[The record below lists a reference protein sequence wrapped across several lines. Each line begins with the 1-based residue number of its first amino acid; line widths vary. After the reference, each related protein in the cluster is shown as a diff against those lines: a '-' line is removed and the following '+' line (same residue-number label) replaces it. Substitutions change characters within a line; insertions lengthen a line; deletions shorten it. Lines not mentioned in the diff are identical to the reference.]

1 MELRI
6 KNYELKM
13 NKSLLTFCF
22 LLSALCLSDTA
33 FAQTKKPQNSPRFVY
48 QSSLS
53 LAYGVGNIFADKDTF
68 ANNSFS
74 FEIQQLLAYQFN
86 SYFFTGIGAGL
97 DFWFYEKRAS
107 TFIPIFANATV
118 KFTNKK
124 MAPFLF
130 TNVGYAFKWQ
140 AEKNLEENI
149 FYGTKAGI
157 YFQTGFGL
165 NLTFSEKLSLLFSA
179 HYKLQQSANQY
190 RESELLLPQT
200 PNQLFHFLGV
210 RIALLY

>member
-1 MELRI
+1 
-6 KNYELKM
+6 M
-13 NKSLLTFCF
+13 NKSFFAFCF
-22 LLSALCLSDTA
+22 LLSAFCFSHTG
-33 FAQTKKPQNSPRFVY
+33 FAQADKPKNSARFVY

-53 LAYGVGNIFADKDTF
+53 LAYGVGKNFADKDTF
-68 ANNSFS
+68 VNNSFS
-74 FEIQQLLAYQFN
+74 FEIQQLFAYQFN
-86 SYFFTGIGAGL
+86 TYFYTGAGTGL
-97 DFWFYEKRAS
+97 DFWFYEKKVS
-107 TFIPIFANATV
+107 TFIPIFANVTV
-118 KFTNKK
+118 KFMDKK

-130 TNVGYAFKWQ
+130 TNLGYAFKWQ

-165 NLTFSEKLSLLFSA
+165 NITFSEKLSLLFSA

-190 RESELLLPQT
+190 RKSDLLLGET
-200 PNQLFHFLGV
+200 PNQLFHFLGF